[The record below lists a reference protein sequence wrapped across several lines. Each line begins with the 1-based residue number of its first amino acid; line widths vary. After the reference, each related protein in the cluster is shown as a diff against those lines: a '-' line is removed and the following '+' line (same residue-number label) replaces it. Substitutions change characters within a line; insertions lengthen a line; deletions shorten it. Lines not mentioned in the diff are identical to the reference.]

1 MLISSLSTTLLQI
14 FCKISLNYYDIV
26 LNSIDPY
33 DISGGTSNMNRLRY
47 YLSITL
53 FEELCSK
60 LSGNGCT
67 PDANGLVAVCS

>member
-14 FCKISLNYYDIV
+14 FCKIILNYYDIV

-53 FEELCSK
+53 FEELYVPSCQAMGA
-60 LSGNGCT
+60 LQMLMG
-67 PDANGLVAVCS
+67 